1 MSTSV
6 TFLGHS
12 TFLIKSGGK
21 TVLVDPFL
29 DGNPAA
35 QTASEDYSPDAILIT
50 HGHED
55 HVGDTISIA
64 KRAGSLV
71 IANFEIINWL
81 QSKGVENV
89 HPQHVGG
96 SRTHDFG
103 TVKLTHAQH
112 GSALPDGSYGGVACG
127 IVLKTNDATIYFSGD
142 TGLFSDM
149 QLIGDESIDLAVL
162 PIGDNFTM
170 GPDDALRAIK
180 FIQPKQVVPCH
191 YNTWPVIEQNADEW
205 SKRVVVETD
214 AACTVLNV
222 GESLTIGS

>member
-1 MSTSV
+1 MPTSI

-12 TFLIKSGGK
+12 TFLVESNDKSI
-21 TVLVDPFL
+21 LVDPFL

-35 QTASEDYSPDAILIT
+35 NVAAADISPAAILIT

-55 HVGDTISIA
+55 HVGDAISIA

-71 IANFEIINWL
+71 VANYEIINWL
-81 QSKGVENV
+81 QGQGVTNA

-96 SRTHDFG
+96 SHEHEFG

-127 IVLKTNDATIYFSGD
+127 IVLKTDDATIYFAGD

-149 QLIGDESIDLAVL
+149 RLIGDESIDLAIL

-170 GPDDALRAIK
+170 GPDDALRAVK
-180 FIQPKQVVPCH
+180 FIQPKHVVPCH
-191 YNTWPVIEQNADEW
+191 YGTWPVIEQDPRAW
-205 SKRVVVETD
+205 SDRVQAETD
-214 AACTVLNV
+214 ANCTVLEV
-222 GESLTIGS
+222 GESLAVGS